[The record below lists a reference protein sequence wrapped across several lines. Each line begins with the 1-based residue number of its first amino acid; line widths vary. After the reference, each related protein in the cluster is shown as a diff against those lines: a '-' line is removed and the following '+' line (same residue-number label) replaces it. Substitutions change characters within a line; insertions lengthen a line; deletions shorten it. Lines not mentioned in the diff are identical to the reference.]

1 MELDFRLLRHCKE
14 ILLDLIFAAILS
26 LYLRNVLLFHE
37 NSATFIYHMF
47 ITVCYVAPLA
57 GAVLADG
64 VLGRFSPMTM
74 FGLTLIGIGTGGIK
88 PCVAAFGGDQ
98 FHLPRQEDLLKQ
110 FFSVFYFAICFG
122 GLLGMFVIPA
132 LRRTVTCF
140 NEDSCYALGFGFSAG
155 LMFLALFFFLG
166 GKPMYRIKEP
176 REDVMAEFIKCASV
190 SNHLIYCFTL
200 AIDSTSLDRDLNP
213 DFLVIGSPI
222 YCEGD
227 ALDNVATKG
236 SRWTFQA
243 SRMDSNFLGMWLMP
257 DQIQVVNPA
266 MVLILIPLFDK
277 GLYPLLRRHRQMM
290 SSPLHKMMLGGI
302 TAGLSF
308 VAAGLLEIKLEET
321 YPVLP
326 RYGEAQLNIINT
338 LPCDVDVV
346 NPFNK
351 LQNVSSSENYVFR
364 AVSAKNYTSNEI
376 FVFVP
381 KNCDNL
387 KLRVPGARLNVLT
400 SELQVISVIISST
413 NNKLEVSAAEPDE
426 LEKSLSGKPKLRVL
440 LLQSSPSN
448 KNITVNIH
456 GGVLS
461 NHTFHVPNKK
471 LSSSI
476 YWELDPGR
484 AIQANN
490 NLKPQLFV
498 GSRKTVNTIA
508 RLYSSRPI
516 ASNRRDTRKED
527 KEWITEERLN
537 KEEETFSNEF
547 VGNRRENEQAPI
559 IHNIVMAGK
568 PLGSADWKA
577 ITEEVLSRG
586 NMINSSSIHAIIM
599 NACCSHKKFDVG
611 MSYFNHLTSLGE
623 EPNIATKACFLKLCY
638 LCCDD
643 IVDENLILSLYDSI
657 RSKCSILDATTAEN
671 AIFGLSRTHR
681 WEEGVELLKMIKVT
695 CTPNHYSYNV
705 MVKAAF
711 DHTEAALG
719 WDIMSDMLRH
729 DRRPMP
735 MAYHAWLDYLQKC
748 DAGSKM
754 DLLEQMLKFLGQND
768 LRPTEDVAE
777 RIKNLFELLNRD
789 VKCKG
794 SFSTVTTRGECK
806 SCRKHLLPVKLTKK
820 EFEDLRDAFMK
831 EVVIGSNV
839 FVKTSPEELQ
849 DFKMFLQRSQPFDVV
864 IDGLNVAY
872 SAGVS
877 KGNPRIFSDMLQ
889 SVVRHFVS
897 RSQRVLL
904 LGRKHMLS
912 WPRRYMDYVHSN
924 AQVFF
929 AQNISQDD
937 PFLLYATMH
946 GGPNTC
952 FLSRDLMRGHA
963 FLLRDVNLKSC
974 FRRWQQQHQYQLIYI
989 ENNGRVKLKHP
1000 LNFNPMAQQDRDGN
1014 WHIPYDLESHPGVFQ
1029 SLEPPLLWLCL
1040 RKIS

>member
-1 MELDFRLLRHCKE
+1 MDVEAKEVCKDRE
-14 ILLDLIFAAILS
+14 FGRKATQAI
-26 LYLRNVLLFHE
+26 
-37 NSATFIYHMF
+37 
-47 ITVCYVAPLA
+47 
-57 GAVLADG
+57 
-64 VLGRFSPMTM
+64 
-74 FGLTLIGIGTGGIK
+74 
-88 PCVAAFGGDQ
+88 
-98 FHLPRQEDLLKQ
+98 
-110 FFSVFYFAICFG
+110 
-122 GLLGMFVIPA
+122 
-132 LRRTVTCF
+132 
-140 NEDSCYALGFGFSAG
+140 
-155 LMFLALFFFLG
+155 
-166 GKPMYRIKEP
+166 
-176 REDVMAEFIKCASV
+176 
-190 SNHLIYCFTL
+190 
-200 AIDSTSLDRDLNP
+200 
-213 DFLVIGSPI
+213 
-222 YCEGD
+222 
-227 ALDNVATKG
+227 
-236 SRWTFQA
+236 
-243 SRMDSNFLGMWLMP
+243 
-257 DQIQVVNPA
+257 
-266 MVLILIPLFDK
+266 
-277 GLYPLLRRHRQMM
+277 
-290 SSPLHKMMLGGI
+290 
-302 TAGLSF
+302 
-308 VAAGLLEIKLEET
+308 
-321 YPVLP
+321 
-326 RYGEAQLNIINT
+326 
-338 LPCDVDVV
+338 
-346 NPFNK
+346 
-351 LQNVSSSENYVFR
+351 
-364 AVSAKNYTSNEI
+364 
-376 FVFVP
+376 
-381 KNCDNL
+381 
-387 KLRVPGARLNVLT
+387 
-400 SELQVISVIISST
+400 
-413 NNKLEVSAAEPDE
+413 
-426 LEKSLSGKPKLRVL
+426 
-440 LLQSSPSN
+440 
-448 KNITVNIH
+448 
-456 GGVLS
+456 
-461 NHTFHVPNKK
+461 
-471 LSSSI
+471 
-476 YWELDPGR
+476 
-484 AIQANN
+484 N

-559 IHNIVMAGK
+559 IHNIVTAGK

-719 WDIMSDMLRH
+719 WDIMSDMLHH

-789 VKCKG
+789 VRWKG

-877 KGNPRIFSDMLQ
+877 KGNPRIFSDMVSLRSRVLVRATRYTSHIVVVRDILRYYPRHKHVPLILYIFKSFHNSHIIAITPPPQNVSIGALQ

-989 ENNGRVKLKHP
+989 ENNGRVKLKSR
-1000 LNFNPMAQQDRDGN
+1000 LQIQ
-1014 WHIPYDLESHPGVFQ
+1014 
-1029 SLEPPLLWLCL
+1029 EP
-1040 RKIS
+1040 

>member
-1 MELDFRLLRHCKE
+1 MSCNITKVTSAVKTAPFFTFQQTVH
-14 ILLDLIFAAILS
+14 FASSYI
-26 LYLRNVLLFHE
+26 
-37 NSATFIYHMF
+37 I
-47 ITVCYVAPLA
+47 I
-57 GAVLADG
+57 
-64 VLGRFSPMTM
+64 
-74 FGLTLIGIGTGGIK
+74 
-88 PCVAAFGGDQ
+88 
-98 FHLPRQEDLLKQ
+98 PR
-110 FFSVFYFAICFG
+110 
-122 GLLGMFVIPA
+122 
-132 LRRTVTCF
+132 
-140 NEDSCYALGFGFSAG
+140 
-155 LMFLALFFFLG
+155 
-166 GKPMYRIKEP
+166 
-176 REDVMAEFIKCASV
+176 V
-190 SNHLIYCFTL
+190 SN
-200 AIDSTSLDRDLNP
+200 
-213 DFLVIGSPI
+213 
-222 YCEGD
+222 
-227 ALDNVATKG
+227 VAK
-236 SRWTFQA
+236 
-243 SRMDSNFLGMWLMP
+243 
-257 DQIQVVNPA
+257 
-266 MVLILIPLFDK
+266 K
-277 GLYPLLRRHRQMM
+277 
-290 SSPLHKMMLGGI
+290 
-302 TAGLSF
+302 
-308 VAAGLLEIKLEET
+308 
-321 YPVLP
+321 
-326 RYGEAQLNIINT
+326 
-338 LPCDVDVV
+338 C
-346 NPFNK
+346 
-351 LQNVSSSENYVFR
+351 
-364 AVSAKNYTSNEI
+364 
-376 FVFVP
+376 
-381 KNCDNL
+381 
-387 KLRVPGARLNVLT
+387 
-400 SELQVISVIISST
+400 IIS
-413 NNKLEVSAAEPDE
+413 
-426 LEKSLSGKPKLRVL
+426 
-440 LLQSSPSN
+440 
-448 KNITVNIH
+448 
-456 GGVLS
+456 
-461 NHTFHVPNKK
+461 
-471 LSSSI
+471 
-476 YWELDPGR
+476 R
-484 AIQANN
+484 ATQAIN

-516 ASNRRDTRKED
+516 ASNQRDTRKED

-537 KEEETFSNEF
+537 QEEETLSNEF
-547 VGNRRENEQAPI
+547 VGKRRENEQAYM
-559 IHNIVMAGK
+559 IHNIVTG
-568 PLGSADWKA
+568 GGCADWRA
-577 ITEEVLSRG
+577 MTEEVLSKG
-586 NMINSSSIHAIIM
+586 NMINSSSIHAVII

-681 WEEGVELLKMIKVT
+681 WGEGVELLEMIKVT
-695 CTPNHYSYNV
+695 CTPNHLSYNV

-735 MAYHAWLDYLQKC
+735 MAYHAWLDYLEKC

-754 DLLEQMLKFLGQND
+754 DLLEQMLKFLGRND

-789 VKCKG
+789 VRWKG

-806 SCRKHLLPVKLTKK
+806 SCRKHLLPVNLTKK

-831 EVVIGSNV
+831 EVVVGSNV

-849 DFKMFLQRSQPFDVV
+849 EFKTFLQRSRPFDVV

-872 SAGVS
+872 SAGIS

-904 LGRKHMLS
+904 LGRKHMLA

-946 GGPNTC
+946 GGPNTY

-989 ENNGRVKLKHP
+989 ENNGRVKLKVNYIVRFVWP
-1000 LNFNPMAQQDRDGN
+1000 A
-1014 WHIPYDLESHPGVFQ
+1014 
-1029 SLEPPLLWLCL
+1029 LLAA
-1040 RKIS
+1040 KSA